1 MKMETMGK
9 LYENNYICSLIPTNI
24 QIYFMGFQMTVSR
37 RNIFFCQCG
46 VIIGF
51 KYCTMH
57 ITYTYVYKDQHPA

>member
-37 RNIFFCQCG
+37 RNIFF
-46 VIIGF
+46 VN
-51 KYCTMH
+51 
-57 ITYTYVYKDQHPA
+57 VE